1 MVSTSAT
8 KTCGEAVSTKRNL
21 MIPTFRFK
29 RWVGSGGGC
38 TTHGGEVSCL
48 GLGLIGTFAGT
59 RWRGWWLVESASA
72 VARDLG
78 CRRGTVSQWRQ
89 EAEVK
94 LVRSSKGGTV
104 QADQAR
110 RARAAQAVLAE
121 ITPFSPLITYPK
133 TLPSFRKTFI
143 REHQH
148 FLTQTYSHPETYSQ
162 GEATNLQ
169 SGRTQ
174 IITTSANVL
183 QNATTMQR
191 KS

>member
-29 RWVGSGGGC
+29 RWVSSGGGC
-38 TTHGGEVSCL
+38 TTRGGEVSCL

-72 VARDLG
+72 AAWDLG
-78 CRRGTVSQWRQ
+78 CCRGTVSQWRQ

-94 LVRSSKGGTV
+94 LVRGRRGGTV

-110 RARAAQAVLAE
+110 RAQTVLAE
-121 ITPFSPLITYPK
+121 ITPFSPLNTYPK

-148 FLTQTYSHPETYSQ
+148 FLT
-162 GEATNLQ
+162 
-169 SGRTQ
+169 
-174 IITTSANVL
+174 
-183 QNATTMQR
+183 
-191 KS
+191 